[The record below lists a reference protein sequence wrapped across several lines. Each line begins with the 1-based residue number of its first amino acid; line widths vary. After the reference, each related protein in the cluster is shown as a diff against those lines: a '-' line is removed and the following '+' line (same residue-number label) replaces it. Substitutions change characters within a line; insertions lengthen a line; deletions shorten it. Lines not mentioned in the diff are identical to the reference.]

1 MCDSHMSSV
10 YTILYCHLHIMRFI
24 CVIFNIK
31 CKMNK
36 LIVVESTVDKQTQYN
51 FLFIFYGDIRHST
64 IFSYFWSFHFLNLL
78 NIGGVSHSINK
89 TNANF
94 LFLDLCKWRVPRWL
108 EIACVRECFLVFID
122 TSDFLLRRFSLQNF
136 STRVLLFYSE
146 EKCVE
151 INWYFNN
158 RSFNA
163 WILLTVKVTYF
174 KGGSISIT

>member
-1 MCDSHMSSV
+1 
-10 YTILYCHLHIMRFI
+10 MRFI
-24 CVIFNIK
+24 CVIFNIE

-36 LIVVESTVDKQTQYN
+36 LIVVESTVDKQTPYN
-51 FLFIFYGDIRHST
+51 FLFISYGNIRHST

-78 NIGGVSHSINK
+78 NIGGVNK

-94 LFLDLCKWRVPRWL
+94 FFLDLCKWRVPRWL

-122 TSDFLLRRFSLQNF
+122 TSDFLLRRSSLQNF
-136 STRVLLFYSE
+136 STRVFFYIQ
-146 EKCVE
+146 KKNVFCIQKW

-163 WILLTVKVTYF
+163 WILLTVKVICF
-174 KGGSISIT
+174 KSGSISIT

>member
-122 TSDFLLRRFSLQNF
+122 TSNFLLRSSRYKILAREFFFFIQKKN
-136 STRVLLFYSE
+136 VLKS
-146 EKCVE
+146 
-151 INWYFNN
+151 ID
-158 RSFNA
+158 
-163 WILLTVKVTYF
+163 ILIIDHLMHEYC
-174 KGGSISIT
+174 

>member
-1 MCDSHMSSV
+1 MSSV

-51 FLFIFYGDIRHST
+51 FLFIFYGNIRHST

-146 EKCVE
+146 EKCVLYSE
-151 INWYFNN
+151 MNQLIF
-158 RSFNA
+158 
-163 WILLTVKVTYF
+163 
-174 KGGSISIT
+174 